1 MKQSD
6 KLYGKLFIGVLLFAG
21 LFGILPA
28 EFIISTL
35 LFGAVT
41 YGGVLMIRLA
51 MSYNLKTKRINK
63 T

>member
-1 MKQSD
+1 MNKPI
-6 KLYGKLFIGVLLFAG
+6 KLYGKFLIGLSLLAG

-28 EFIISTL
+28 EFVVAVL

-51 MSYNLKTKRINK
+51 TSYDLKTKRINK

>member
-1 MKQSD
+1 MNHSNKRYA
-6 KLYGKLFIGVLLFAG
+6 KLLIGLSLLAG

-28 EFIISTL
+28 EFVVAIL

-51 MSYNLKTKRINK
+51 TSYDLKTKRINK